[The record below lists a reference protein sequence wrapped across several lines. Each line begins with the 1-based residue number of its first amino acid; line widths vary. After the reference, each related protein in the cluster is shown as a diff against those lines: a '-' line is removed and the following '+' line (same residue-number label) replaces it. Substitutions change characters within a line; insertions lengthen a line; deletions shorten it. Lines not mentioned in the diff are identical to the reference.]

1 MKITLKLMGS
11 PSNMRSLNSFILH
24 ISFNEQYS
32 YFYMLMARRNLIS
45 PLGDSKNTLIKF
57 NEQIASKYRSGLS
70 LRFLDSY
77 KKNVVPNSI
86 KQFYIQNQVKQ
97 VSRIDFENILKSN
110 TEKDNWF
117 FKTIIDSR
125 DIIDYKFSS
134 VAKPMTAS
142 LSQ

>member
-1 MKITLKLMGS
+1 
-11 PSNMRSLNSFILH
+11 
-24 ISFNEQYS
+24 
-32 YFYMLMARRNLIS
+32 MLMARRNLDQ

-70 LRFLDSY
+70 LRFLIPMH

-97 VSRIDFENILKSN
+97 VTRIDFENILKSN
-110 TEKDNWF
+110 TDKDING

-134 VAKPMTAS
+134 VAPNDSITFSIKIV
-142 LSQ
+142 LELQFQFRLWYKKVL

>member
-1 MKITLKLMGS
+1 MMGS
-11 PSNMRSLNSFILH
+11 LLLLLLNSFNIA
-24 ISFNEQYS
+24 ISFFNEQYS
-32 YFYMLMARRNLIS
+32 YFYMLMARRNLDQ

-77 KKNVVPNSI
+77 AQKNVVPNSI

-110 TEKDNWF
+110 TDK
-117 FKTIIDSR
+117 R
-125 DIIDYKFSS
+125 Y
-134 VAKPMTAS
+134 
-142 LSQ
+142 

>member
-1 MKITLKLMGS
+1 MMGS
-11 PSNMRSLNSFILH
+11 LLLLLLNSFNIA
-24 ISFNEQYS
+24 ISFFNEQYS
-32 YFYMLMARRNLIS
+32 YFYMLMARRNLDQ

-77 KKNVVPNSI
+77 AQNVVPNSI

-110 TEKDNWF
+110 TDK
-117 FKTIIDSR
+117 R
-125 DIIDYKFSS
+125 Y
-134 VAKPMTAS
+134 
-142 LSQ
+142 

>member
-1 MKITLKLMGS
+1 
-11 PSNMRSLNSFILH
+11 
-24 ISFNEQYS
+24 
-32 YFYMLMARRNLIS
+32 
-45 PLGDSKNTLIKF
+45 
-57 NEQIASKYRSGLS
+57 LS

-77 KKNVVPNSI
+77 TKKNVVPNSI

-110 TEKDNWF
+110 TDKDIMVL
-117 FKTIIDSR
+117 KRLLIP

>member
-1 MKITLKLMGS
+1 
-11 PSNMRSLNSFILH
+11 
-24 ISFNEQYS
+24 
-32 YFYMLMARRNLIS
+32 MLMARRNLDQ

-77 KKNVVPNSI
+77 AKKNVVPNSI

-110 TEKDNWF
+110 TDKDINWF
-117 FKTIIDSR
+117 
-125 DIIDYKFSS
+125 
-134 VAKPMTAS
+134 
-142 LSQ
+142 

>member
-1 MKITLKLMGS
+1 
-11 PSNMRSLNSFILH
+11 
-24 ISFNEQYS
+24 
-32 YFYMLMARRNLIS
+32 MLMARRNLDQ

-77 KKNVVPNSI
+77 TKKNVVPNSI

-110 TEKDNWF
+110 TDKDINWF
-117 FKTIIDSR
+117 
-125 DIIDYKFSS
+125 
-134 VAKPMTAS
+134 
-142 LSQ
+142 

>member
-1 MKITLKLMGS
+1 
-11 PSNMRSLNSFILH
+11 
-24 ISFNEQYS
+24 
-32 YFYMLMARRNLIS
+32 MLMARRNLDQ

-70 LRFLDSY
+70 LRFLGFLCT

-110 TEKDNWF
+110 TEKILIG